1 VEDLVEDPAEDLVP
15 VLPLVLVLLPAEEP
29 DLLPAEEPDLLPVLV
44 EKVDLL
50 LVEDAQDVLVWDA
63 PRRVDHMALLLK
75 RLLSHSVFLLGK
87 KEANAKREVR
97 KHLEK
102 IESQEKIDVK
112 YIYFQ
117 I

>member
-1 VEDLVEDPAEDLVP
+1 
-15 VLPLVLVLLPAEEP
+15 
-29 DLLPAEEPDLLPVLV
+29 
-44 EKVDLL
+44 
-50 LVEDAQDVLVWDA
+50 
-63 PRRVDHMALLLK
+63 
-75 RLLSHSVFLLGK
+75 LSNSVFLLGK

-102 IESQEKIDVK
+102 IESQENIDVK